1 MKNYLLLLIGIL
13 FLSTTLNA
21 QGKYAALS
29 ARGNQPSIHF
39 DNVLLPNP
47 DSEEVTY
54 ALIFSF
60 GYDFLP
66 FKKINPGQEIPA
78 PEGKSFFTT
87 ARLSTEIF
95 KGSGKDRDLSKLQ
108 SVTLETW
115 SDTVY
120 ASNFEETQ
128 SNKYF
133 ESGALVARLI
143 PGKYNYVLQLSA
155 GGQTR
160 ERNSNRREIE
170 VPDFSSKK
178 TGEVYLIKSADT
190 ENPSKPLQLMNMGD
204 NVPFG
209 KDFYTLVR
217 IPNYQ
222 STSSYSM
229 LIESVRTEQKDT
241 TLKEQKYSLE
251 IAEEDIQEK
260 AVVELADKKHP
271 ALKITE
277 HANGY
282 AYVLMKIPNSELEN
296 DSYRIK
302 VVNNDTQE
310 VVAKRIFRSFW
321 ANMPPA
327 LYSLDFS
334 LDMLKFIISEEEL
347 DQLREGNRREKEEK
361 FREFWSSKDPTPNT
375 VFNELM
381 AEYYR
386 RVDYAYNNFSS
397 MQVPGYEN
405 DQGQIYI
412 KYGPPKSVD
421 RTFPQ
426 SGPARE
432 VWDYGNQKFVFE
444 ATSGFG
450 DFVLV
455 SSSAS

>member
-1 MKNYLLLLIGIL
+1 MKNYFLLLIATL
-13 FLSTTLNA
+13 FLSTTLHA

-29 ARGNQPSIHF
+29 ARANQPSLHF

-47 DSEEVTY
+47 DSDEVTY
-54 ALIFSF
+54 ALTFRF

-66 FKKINPGQEIPA
+66 FKKINPGQDIPA
-78 PEGKSFFTT
+78 PGGKSFFTT

-95 KGSGKDRDLSKLQ
+95 EGPGKDRDLAKLQ

-128 SNKYF
+128 SNMYF
-133 ESGALVARLI
+133 ESGALVARLS

-170 VPDFSSKK
+170 VPDFSNKK
-178 TGEVYLIKSADT
+178 TGEIYLLKSADLQD
-190 ENPSKPLQLMNMGD
+190 SFKPLRLMNMGN
-204 NVPFG
+204 NVTFG
-209 KDFYTLVR
+209 KDFYSLVR
-217 IPNYQ
+217 IPDYQ
-222 STSSYSM
+222 PGNSYSM
-229 LIESVRTEQKDT
+229 IIESVRAEKKDT
-241 TLKEQKYSLE
+241 TIKEQKYNLG
-251 IAEEDIQEK
+251 IAEKNIHEGR
-260 AVVELADKKHP
+260 VLELSDENNP
-271 ALKITE
+271 ALVLKT
-277 HANGY
+277 HPNGY
-282 AYVLMKIPNSELEN
+282 TYALMKIPNSELEN

-302 VVNNDTQE
+302 VINEETDQ
-310 VVAKRIFRSFW
+310 VVAKKVFRSFW

-327 LYSLDFS
+327 LFSLDFS

-347 DQLREGNRREKEEK
+347 DQLKEGSRREREQK
-361 FREFWSSKDPTPNT
+361 FREFWDEKDPTPNT

-386 RVDYAYNNFSS
+386 RIDYAYNNFSS
-397 MQVPGYEN
+397 MQIPGYEN
-405 DQGQIYI
+405 DQGEIYI

-432 VWDYGNQKFVFE
+432 IWDYGNQKFVFE

>member
-1 MKNYLLLLIGIL
+1 MKNYLLLLITTL
-13 FLSTTLNA
+13 FLSTTVHA

-29 ARGNQPSIHF
+29 ARANQPGLHF

-54 ALIFSF
+54 ALTFRF

-66 FKKINPGQEIPA
+66 FKKINPGQDIPA
-78 PEGKSFFTT
+78 PEGKSFYTT

-95 KGSGKDRDLSKLQ
+95 KGPAKDRDLSKLQ

-133 ESGALVARLI
+133 ESGALVARLS

-170 VPDFSSKK
+170 VPNFSEKK
-178 TGEVYLIKSADT
+178 TGEIYLLISADL
-190 ENPSKPLQLMNMGD
+190 EDPFKPVLLMNMGN
-204 NVPFG
+204 NVTFG

-217 IPNYQ
+217 IPGYQ
-222 STSSYSM
+222 PDKSYSM
-229 LIESVRTEQKDT
+229 LIESVRAEKKDT
-241 TLKEQKYSLE
+241 TIKEQKYNLD
-251 IAEEDIQEK
+251 IAEESIHEGF
-260 AVVELADKKHP
+260 VLELSDNKDP
-271 ALKITE
+271 ALELKN
-277 HANGY
+277 HSKGY
-282 AYVLMKIPNSELEN
+282 TYVLMKIPNSELEN
-296 DSYRIK
+296 DSYRMK
-302 VVNNDTQE
+302 VVNAESDQ
-310 VVAKRIFRSFW
+310 VVAEKIFRSFW

-347 DQLREGNRREKEEK
+347 NELKEGNRRQREQK
-361 FREFWSSKDPTPNT
+361 FRKFWDEKDPTPNT

-386 RVDYAYNNFSS
+386 RIDYAYNNFSS
-397 MQVPGYEN
+397 MQIPGYEN
-405 DQGQIYI
+405 DQGEIYI

-432 VWDYGNQKFVFE
+432 IWDYGYQKFVFE